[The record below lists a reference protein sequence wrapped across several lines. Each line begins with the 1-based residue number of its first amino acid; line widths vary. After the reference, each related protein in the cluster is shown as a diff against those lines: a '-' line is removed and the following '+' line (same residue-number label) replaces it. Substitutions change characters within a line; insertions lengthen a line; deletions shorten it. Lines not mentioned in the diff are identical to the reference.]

1 MSRNKAFNQ
10 VSFHP
15 RASNI
20 PHPDVLRGHFTR
32 ENPSHYADASDEDL
46 TADYLIQRTIGGAA
60 DRNPFPSGSNRHNA
74 FNSYI
79 QNETDM
85 IRYNSSYRPARSAN
99 DLAAAA
105 KDHSMGEREDNECE
119 SCGKEIPKGTGYCR
133 NGVC

>member
-20 PHPDVLRGHFTR
+20 PHPDALRRYFTVQ
-32 ENPSHYADASDEDL
+32 NPSYADAPDEDL
-46 TADYLIQRTIGGAA
+46 TAEYLIQRTVAGA
-60 DRNPFPSGSNRHNA
+60 DGRNPFPSGSNRHNA
-74 FNSYI
+74 YNSYI

-85 IRYNSSYRPARSAN
+85 IRYNPSYRPARSAN

-105 KDHSMGEREDNECE
+105 KDHSIGEREDNECE
-119 SCGKEIPKGTGYCR
+119 SCGKEIPEGTGYCR